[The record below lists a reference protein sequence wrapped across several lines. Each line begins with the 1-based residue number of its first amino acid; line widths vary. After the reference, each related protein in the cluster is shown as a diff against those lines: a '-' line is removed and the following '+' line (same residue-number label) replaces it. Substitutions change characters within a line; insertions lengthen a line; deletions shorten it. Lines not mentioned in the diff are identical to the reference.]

1 MSTTTGVARV
11 ADALGVLALRDAPLG
26 ARTTYRVGGTAAIL
40 VEARSMADLVAVAA
54 ANEGAALDVLVLGRG
69 SNVLV
74 ADAGFDGIAI
84 TLGGDFE
91 SIEVGDDDHDG
102 TVAVRAGGAVALPV
116 LARRLAEQGLT
127 GLEWAVGVP
136 GSVGGAVRMNAGG
149 HGNDTASSLRA
160 AEVFSLRD
168 ATSSV
173 RAASSLA
180 LSYRRSNLGPG
191 EVVTAATFQVRRGDA
206 AAAKRTIAEIVR
218 WRREHQPGG
227 PNAGSVFTNPP
238 GDHAGRLVEL
248 AGAKGLRHGTAM
260 VSEKHANFIQ
270 ADTGGRADDVVALI
284 AEVAALVQAH
294 AGIALST
301 EVVLV
306 GYPAAR

>member
-1 MSTTTGVARV
+1 VSTTTGVARV

-40 VEARSMADLVAVAA
+40 VKARSMADLVAVAT

-102 TVAVRAGGAVALPV
+102 IVTVRAGGAVALPV

-127 GLEWAVGVP
+127 GLEWSVGVP

-149 HGNDTASSLRA
+149 HGDDTASSLCA

-173 RAASSLA
+173 RAASALA

-206 AAAKRTIAEIVR
+206 TVAKRTIADIVR

-294 AGIALST
+294 VGVALST

-306 GYPAAR
+306 GYPAER